1 MTTRQQWTDAKACQT
16 QDINNTNDPQKKYL
30 LGTVSKNI
38 LLESLNQF
46 HGVPTSPLMW
56 IKKDVWFAWKTPNLS
71 KSFHDNH
78 SVLWLPSSFY
88 DDQVILWL
96 PRGLYNYRISFYSRN
111 THLLP
116 TKPKSS
122 FRHLK
127 RGIQDFHMNYVLV
140 PADKAANNVVVVW
153 RLYYINTLKRELVDT
168 NAYKLQPSLS
178 ERVIVDGHGCHT
190 ALHFGVKAKENQD
203 KVPTLYWLPKLHKKP
218 YKARFIANS
227 SSCTT
232 TELSKLLT
240 SCLTAVKKHV
250 IKYCEKVYERSGK
263 NLFWSIKNSGEILDK
278 LKARDFNATSLSTY
292 DFSTLYTTLPHN
304 LIKDKLIDLIERTF
318 QREGSPYLACSDRN
332 AFFTSEKPKKYHAWS
347 CQNVCDALTFLLDNI
362 FIRFGTKLYRQVVGI
377 PMGTNC
383 APLVADLF
391 LFCYERDFM
400 MSLSDDKQ
408 ADVIDAF
415 YTTSRYL
422 DDILNINNVYFENMV
437 SQIYPSELQ
446 LNKANASDTEAAFL
460 DLHLSISNDI
470 VSTKIYDKR
479 DDFDFEIVNFPFLD
493 GDVPRSTSYGVYI
506 SQLIRFARASSYV
519 TDFNT
524 RNKLLTQKLLKQG
537 YRYHKLRKTFSKFYR
552 RYYDLISKFQVG
564 LKSLLRQ
571 GLSEPDFYGDLVY
584 KLKKIVGSNNFSAQF
599 IRIISHYKKIGYN
612 INVLQQTACLVVNP
626 ITVGNFAFLFN
637 CTPVGRTSDSMMVP
651 T

>member
-1 MTTRQQWTDAKACQT
+1 M
-16 QDINNTNDPQKKYL
+16 
-30 LGTVSKNI
+30 
-38 LLESLNQF
+38 
-46 HGVPTSPLMW
+46 
-56 IKKDVWFAWKTPNLS
+56 
-71 KSFHDNH
+71 
-78 SVLWLPSSFY
+78 
-88 DDQVILWL
+88 
-96 PRGLYNYRISFYSRN
+96 
-111 THLLP
+111 
-116 TKPKSS
+116 
-122 FRHLK
+122 
-127 RGIQDFHMNYVLV
+127 
-140 PADKAANNVVVVW
+140 
-153 RLYYINTLKRELVDT
+153 YYINTLKRELVDT

-263 NLFWSIKNSGEILDK
+263 NLFWSIKNSGEILDKLKARDFNATSLSIYDFSTLYTTLPHNLIKDKLIDLIERTFQREGSPYLACSDRNAFFTSEKPKKYHAWSCQNVCLFWWIKNSGEILDK

-415 YTTSRYL
+415 NTTSRYL

-524 RNKLLTQKLLKQG
+524 RNKLLTEKLLNRAIG
-537 YRYHKLRKTFSKFYR
+537 
-552 RYYDLISKFQVG
+552 
-564 LKSLLRQ
+564 
-571 GLSEPDFYGDLVY
+571 
-584 KLKKIVGSNNFSAQF
+584 
-599 IRIISHYKKIGYN
+599 II
-612 INVLQQTACLVVNP
+612 
-626 ITVGNFAFLFN
+626 NFAKHFQNFIDDTLI
-637 CTPVGRTSDSMMVP
+637 
-651 T
+651 